1 MAPNVVAS
9 VGSTPNSIV
18 TINRVTANA
27 SNNLDAGAELN
38 AQDETGKTALDAVQ
52 VYAPSSEQ
60 HRKVAA
66 FLVGRGAR
74 SGKEMSNVPLP

>member
-9 VGSTPNSIV
+9 VGSTPNKIV

-38 AQDETGKTALDAVQ
+38 AQDETGKTALDAFRCTHIR
-52 VYAPSSEQ
+52 ASNTERSLHFWWDAEREAA
-60 HRKVAA
+60 RK
-66 FLVGRGAR
+66 
-74 SGKEMSNVPLP
+74 